1 MKMKHFIP
9 MIALMAIFAIGCK
22 TAKKVAEPTVTTGEK
37 PKVHKYF
44 SVDQGPCFG
53 RCAVYDIVLLS
64 DSTLRLNGK
73 NYTNYIGHYS
83 KKLSG
88 REFDSLLALYKAV
101 KLDTFRSEYNNGIVD
116 LSSVTYYFYDDYNK
130 VVKKIFTQGLYPDP
144 LNSLSSAMSMHISK
158 LGWERDNNADT
169 VNPDELI
176 VQVNEGV
183 NIQDI
188 VDENW
193 RYRLFI
199 KEELS
204 RGKIYL
210 LGFDKSTIE
219 QDRLINV
226 LKTNKGVMFV
236 EKNNRVELRNR

>member
-1 MKMKHFIP
+1 MKTNYFILTF
-9 MIALMAIFAIGCK
+9 ALLALFSIGCK
-22 TAKKVAEPTVTTGEK
+22 TAKKVAEPVNNGEK

-44 SVDQGPCFG
+44 SIDQGPCFG
-53 RCAVYDIVLLS
+53 RCAVYDIAFLS

-73 NYTNYIGHYS
+73 NYTNYTGHYV

-88 REFDSLLALYKAV
+88 HEFDSLMDLYKAV
-101 KLDTFRSEYNNGIVD
+101 KLDTFRSEYSNGIVD
-116 LSSVTYYFYDDYNK
+116 LSSVTYYFYDDYDK
-130 VVKKIFTQGLYPDP
+130 VVKKIFTQGLYPTP
-144 LNSLSSAMSMHISK
+144 LNSLSSAMSLHISK
-158 LGWERDNNADT
+158 LGWERDNTAET
-169 VNPDELI
+169 VNPDEII

-183 NIQDI
+183 NVQDI

-199 KEELS
+199 KEELAKG
-204 RGKIYL
+204 RVYL

-219 QDRLINV
+219 QDRLMNV
-226 LKTNKGVMFV
+226 LKANKGILHV

>member
-1 MKMKHFIP
+1 
-9 MIALMAIFAIGCK
+9 
-22 TAKKVAEPTVTTGEK
+22 
-37 PKVHKYF
+37 
-44 SVDQGPCFG
+44 
-53 RCAVYDIVLLS
+53 
-64 DSTLRLNGK
+64 
-73 NYTNYIGHYS
+73 
-83 KKLSG
+83 
-88 REFDSLLALYKAV
+88 
-101 KLDTFRSEYNNGIVD
+101 
-116 LSSVTYYFYDDYNK
+116 
-130 VVKKIFTQGLYPDP
+130 
-144 LNSLSSAMSMHISK
+144 
-158 LGWERDNNADT
+158 DT
-169 VNPDELI
+169 VNPDELT

-183 NIQDI
+183 NIQNI